1 VLQFT
6 NPQYTNAMKKI
17 LSLFVFYMFI
27 TFSVAQND
35 NGVEISGKVIVDA
48 NDIEGLTVTDKTSKR
63 IVVTNMN
70 GEFKIFVALN
80 DKIEISALQFE
91 TVYLVITEEVIAS
104 RQLTVF
110 LYERLNRLDEVVILP
125 FNLTGDLASDLN
137 KVRTFN
143 PKLESVYF
151 GEINLEDNSD
161 IDGNPNEDIYYE
173 KVENTILNQD
183 RFYNGVDFVK
193 ITNWL
198 IKPLFKSN
206 KNTYLT
212 KDNENSN
219 YLVLRDTY
227 TKDFISSSF
236 NIPKDEVEDFIV
248 FAEANNTDLA
258 LYENGK
264 DIELIEY
271 LVDQSK
277 LYLESKTSKN

>member
-1 VLQFT
+1 
-6 NPQYTNAMKKI
+6 MKKI

-161 IDGNPNEDIYYE
+161 IDGNPNEEIYYK

-183 RFYNGVDFVK
+183 KFYNGVDFVK

-206 KNTYLT
+206 EKTYLA
-212 KDNENSN
+212 KDDLNSN
-219 YLVLRDTY
+219 YIVLRETY

-271 LVDQSK
+271 LVNQSK
-277 LYLESKTSKN
+277 LYLDSKTEKN

>member
-161 IDGNPNEDIYYE
+161 IDGNPNEEIYYE

-183 RFYNGVDFVK
+183 KFYNGVDFVK

-206 KNTYLT
+206 EKTYLA
-212 KDNENSN
+212 KDDLNSN
-219 YLVLRDTY
+219 YIVLRETY

-271 LVDQSK
+271 LVNQSK
-277 LYLESKTSKN
+277 LYLDSKTEKN

>member
-1 VLQFT
+1 
-6 NPQYTNAMKKI
+6 MKNL
-17 LSLFVFYMFI
+17 LSLIIFSIFI

-35 NGVEISGKVIVDA
+35 NRVEISGKVIVDT
-48 NDIEGLTVTDKTSKR
+48 NDVEGLTISNTTSKR
-63 IVVTNMN
+63 IAVTDMN
-70 GEFKIFVALN
+70 GEFDINVALN
-80 DKIEISALQFE
+80 DKIEITALQFE
-91 TVYLVITEEVIAS
+91 TIYVLINKDIMDS
-104 RQLTVF
+104 KQLTVF

-137 KVRTFN
+137 KVRIFN

-219 YLVLRDTY
+219 YLVLRETY

-271 LVDQSK
+271 LVNQSK